1 MHRKAKSAQFR
12 ITYRRYIRR
21 GSRSETLRMS
31 LRIPKARQLH

>member
-1 MHRKAKSAQFR
+1 MHRKAKSAHFR

-31 LRIPKARQLH
+31 LRIPKVHLRH